1 MGRLFLNTYAAL
13 VATPA
18 GREASKR
25 FGLPPF
31 IDGSIR
37 REPDLGHP
45 MPSISCLCRG
55 GNFAPRLRPGD
66 VVVYMTKRESH
77 GRGTERRLT
86 AVLRVAERFGS
97 HDEAAACYR
106 GRGLAVPSNCMVRGN
121 RPASLERSHRDNE
134 HVVEGRACP
143 ARLWDRD
150 YADRA
155 ARHGAFLACERL
167 WSDLGWTAPVVRKA
181 DLEAVFGEV
190 PATRNPGA
198 LHLRLLRPLL
208 ERLRIDVPPSCP

>member
-37 REPDLGHP
+37 REPDL
-45 MPSISCLCRG
+45 
-55 GNFAPRLRPGD
+55 
-66 VVVYMTKRESH
+66 
-77 GRGTERRLT
+77 
-86 AVLRVAERFGS
+86 
-97 HDEAAACYR
+97 
-106 GRGLAVPSNCMVRGN
+106 
-121 RPASLERSHRDNE
+121 
-134 HVVEGRACP
+134 
-143 ARLWDRD
+143 
-150 YADRA
+150 
-155 ARHGAFLACERL
+155 
-167 WSDLGWTAPVVRKA
+167 
-181 DLEAVFGEV
+181 EAVFGEV